1 MKSSIK
7 IIKNRP
13 QGDVEVEP
21 SGKTEKSVEQIR
33 REMVKTVK
41 SWIAEAEQRR
51 RAEAAQ
57 SRAFAAKHREW
68 FLLERESAIPA

>member
-1 MKSSIK
+1 MRSSIK

-13 QGDVEVEP
+13 QGDIEVEP
-21 SGKTEKSVEQIR
+21 GGKTEKSVEQRR

-51 RAEAAQ
+51 GAEAAQ
-57 SRAFAAKHREW
+57 SRVLAAKHREG
-68 FLLERESAIPA
+68 FLLERESSIPA

>member
-1 MKSSIK
+1 MNSSIK

-13 QGDVEVEP
+13 KDDIEVEP

-41 SWIAEAEQRR
+41 SWLAEAGGCKFFCVNGR
-51 RAEAAQ
+51 
-57 SRAFAAKHREW
+57 
-68 FLLERESAIPA
+68 